1 MTKKLYAW
9 DLRELDLATLSG
21 DIVVHCSNEYKC
33 RVTRAHADKV
43 HVVCNPP
50 PDYKNPRIDLDRGGT
65 VWGFQCWWGPED
77 FVRKQLQGHELV
89 EVPLPSDE
97 AN

>member
-43 HVVCNPP
+43 HVVCNPLGAMTIMRAGERLVLC
-50 PDYKNPRIDLDRGGT
+50 DDSGSGTDRVCALTIGGA
-65 VWGFQCWWGPED
+65 
-77 FVRKQLQGHELV
+77 
-89 EVPLPSDE
+89 S
-97 AN
+97 